1 VEVRLEDR
9 LQHQLERGL
18 DHPVPDG
25 RDPQPALLAA
35 GLWDQPLPHRQR
47 HKSPGLQVGSELGEE
62 RLLAPHGRDVVG
74 RLAIYPGRAGAL
86 VALDP
91 APPNQQERR
100 ITDEV
105 VEVAEPTCL
114 LVGCPSVQLGLDP
127 QYPRLGLFS
136 RRPRCVGIHQRPPGM
151 PAPLLRTR
159 CRPSPCPPLL
169 GVWPAFP
176 ASDYY
181 GGSVPSHDQ
190 QPTAGLPATGL
201 DGRRGGRSRTVPTFT
216 INRSTGSVPSYS
228 PAASPRVR
236 RSPSPWPPGRQPQ
249 PASESPSHAAGR
261 ACAAARPRSARFR
274 AGFSLAGV
282 PPLVPAIRTP
292 SRLACRARAVW
303 QCRPVPSLSGLLPPS
318 PAPPGLGCP
327 QLHRAAATT
336 QRWAFHPPGQMA
348 PRGARGC
355 RETSHRQGRRSAGFA
370 FTAAALVLIEP
381 G

>member
-25 RDPQPALLAA
+25 RDPQPALLAT
-35 GLWDQPLPHRQR
+35 GLGDQPLPHRQR
-47 HKSPGLQVGSELGEE
+47 HKPPRLQVGPELGEE

-336 QRWAFHPPGQMA
+336 QRWAFHPT
-348 PRGARGC
+348 RSNGASWRTKSQRNFVLLLGC
-355 RETSHRQGRRSAGFA
+355 
-370 FTAAALVLIEP
+370 
-381 G
+381 